1 MPDLAIAVGNTRIKA
16 GVFEQGILI
25 SNYAYPLSQ
34 IQFLEQELGQ
44 IEFHK
49 IAIASVVLE
58 IPELKTIWHDLP
70 QAQIITKA
78 MIPLTGIYPTLGMD
92 RAVVGYGACI
102 KYGLPVLV
110 IDCGTAI
117 SLTGIDS
124 DRHLVGGAILAG
136 LQTQLKSLNTSTAA
150 LPWIDLPQDLDRN
163 LPTRWAT
170 DTNSAIHSGLL
181 YTVIAGLA
189 DFISDWRSLY
199 PNSKIVFTGGD
210 SELIFKSMNTENE
223 LQIHL
228 DQNLIL
234 KGIAVICL
242 GL

>member
-25 SNYAYPLSQ
+25 SNYAYLLSQ
-34 IQFLEQELGQ
+34 IQVLEQELGQ

-58 IPELKTIWHDLP
+58 VPELKTIWHDLP
-70 QAQIITKA
+70 QTQIMTKA
-78 MIPLTGIYPTLGMD
+78 MIPLTGIYPTLGLD
-92 RAVVGYGACI
+92 RTVVGYGASI
-102 KYGLPVLV
+102 EYGSPVLV

-124 DRHLVGGAILAG
+124 DRHIVGGAILAG
-136 LQTQLKSLNTSTAA
+136 LRTQLKSLNTSTA

-170 DTNSAIHSGLL
+170 NTNSAIYSGLF
-181 YTVIAGLA
+181 YTVMAGLA
-189 DFISDWRSLY
+189 DFVSDWRSLY
-199 PNSKIVFTGGD
+199 PDSKIIFTGGD
-210 SELIFKSMNTENE
+210 SELIFKFMNAKERSH
-223 LQIHL
+223 IYL

-234 KGIAVICL
+234 KGIAAICL